1 MAVTDAPNQTY
12 IVRAIPDTS
21 PVAVVHHVHVNK
33 IAAPVNRVHPV
44 SRAIAAHT
52 MNVHKTNQV
61 RVQNHVRN
69 IPVVVTI
76 TMHRPV
82 RCTIR
87 TTVRI
92 PRVHA

>member
-1 MAVTDAPNQTY
+1 MVVPGATPQTH
-12 IVRAIPDTS
+12 IVRAFPDTS
-21 PVAVVHHVHVNK
+21 PVAVVHRVHVYK

-52 MNVHKTNQV
+52 TNVPTLSPV

-87 TTVRI
+87 TTVHI